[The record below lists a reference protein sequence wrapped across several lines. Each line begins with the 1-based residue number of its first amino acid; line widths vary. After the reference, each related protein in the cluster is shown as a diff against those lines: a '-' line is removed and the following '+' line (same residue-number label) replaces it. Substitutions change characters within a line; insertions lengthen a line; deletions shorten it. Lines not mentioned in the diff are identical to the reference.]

1 MINLKD
7 FIASYPGYP
16 KEGVIFR
23 DITPLLAA
31 PEAFDWAIDML
42 CSTLDLDVDVII
54 APESRG
60 FIFGVPVSNLM
71 HLPFI
76 PVRKPGK
83 LPGEVIS
90 QEYDLEYGSS
100 TLEMPA
106 GSIKPGQK
114 VVIIDDLLATGGTVK
129 AMCKMVESMGGIVSR
144 ISCLIELPA
153 LEGRKNLAGYN
164 VSSIVTFDGE

>member
-1 MINLKD
+1 MIDLKD

-16 KEGVIFR
+16 KEGIIFR
-23 DITPLLAA
+23 DITPLLAV
-31 PEAFDWAIDML
+31 PEAFDHAIDEL
-42 CSTLDLDVDVII
+42 CNTLDSDVDVII

-60 FIFGVPVSNLM
+60 FIFGVPVSHLLN
-71 HLPFI
+71 LPFI

-90 QEYDLEYGSS
+90 QKYDLEYGSS

-114 VVIIDDLLATGGTVK
+114 VVIIDDLLATGGTVL
-129 AMCKMVESMGGIVSR
+129 AMCKMVEKMGGIVSK

-153 LEGRKNLAGYN
+153 LNGRENLCGYN
-164 VSSIVTFDGE
+164 VSSIITFDGE